1 MKDVRIPVLFTVA
14 ALVFSVISVLS
25 CQNENLASESENA
38 QEIELTQNEVDENAK
53 ASSKVEMAEVQTNMR
68 FGPR

>member
-14 ALVFSVISVLS
+14 TVVFSLVSLLS
-25 CQNENLASESENA
+25 CQNENVATVSDNA
-38 QEIELTQNEVDENAK
+38 QEIDLTQEEPAENNET
-53 ASSKVEMAEVQTNMR
+53 SSKVEMAEVQTNMR